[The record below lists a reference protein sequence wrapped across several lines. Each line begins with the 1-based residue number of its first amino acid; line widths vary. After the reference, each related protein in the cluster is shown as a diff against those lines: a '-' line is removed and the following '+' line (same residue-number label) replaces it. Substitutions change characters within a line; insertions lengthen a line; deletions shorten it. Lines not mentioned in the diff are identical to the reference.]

1 MGSTINTRSIT
12 FTTTIIQLMRE
23 TDKVNVVHP
32 TTNKH
37 HDRQTTAAAATSK
50 DITMIAST
58 TAPSFLITYEH

>member
-1 MGSTINTRSIT
+1 MASTINTRSIT

-37 HDRQTTAAAATSK
+37 HDRQTTTAAATSE
-50 DITMIAST
+50 DIMMIASM